1 MNLGDI
7 LTKLDVQV
15 NADGLQKMLSG
26 LSEGYQE
33 YVKSHPEADYS
44 NLGNQ
49 IAEYLTSN
57 QAKTIIQKYLKDI
70 LKNNGEVMITPEQIK
85 ELLTSVMSDFQSWLT
100 EQNAN
105 PGAEEFGTYFQQY
118 LQTGRANAI
127 VNKWANEIFGN
138 IDFDISSDTLQA
150 MAKELADGYTAYAK
164 EKNYADPTKMAENF
178 VNYIKTDDGKRRLN
192 QGLYEAINMD
202 SLQKQISTA
211 MSSYMGQA
219 MSAYT
224 GAISQAISTQMTSAM
239 SQVTTQLAG
248 GLETVMTSAMSRI
261 GENLQKALGG
271 SMNFNADAFANAFR
285 FNMTEDDLTELM
297 MSMSGTQSASYD
309 NNLQQLGYADFSQPS
324 SISIYPKD
332 FDNKEKVVEVLDHY
346 NQQMEDDVKEEQVI
360 CTNGAS
366 ELLYAF
372 AAALKPKKALLLE
385 PGFAE
390 YEAALSAVGCEIFYY
405 PLGEEKGYA
414 LDLAYLEALSDD
426 LDMIILCNPN
436 NPTGVLIQQ
445 PLLVRI
451 AEKCEKY
458 GIHFLLDEC
467 FHEFLMAPDSYSMR
481 TFLERFPHLFLVD
494 AFTKIYAIPG
504 LRLGYGLSADADLLE
519 KIRNVIQPWSVSI
532 PAQEAGIAA
541 LSEDTYVHNTRW
553 LIREERKYLAR
564 ALHLLEM
571 ETFDSQAN
579 YLFFKGPE
587 DLEEQCQK
595 RGLLIRDCSN
605 YRGLSKGYFRIAVR
619 TREENDQLIKI
630 FQDIIREKQK
640 ESGAIYGWR
649 K

>member
-1 MNLGDI
+1 M
-7 LTKLDVQV
+7 VR
-15 NADGLQKMLSG
+15 LSC
-26 LSEGYQE
+26 
-33 YVKSHPEADYS
+33 
-44 NLGNQ
+44 
-49 IAEYLTSN
+49 
-57 QAKTIIQKYLKDI
+57 
-70 LKNNGEVMITPEQIK
+70 
-85 ELLTSVMSDFQSWLT
+85 SD
-100 EQNAN
+100 
-105 PGAEEFGTYFQQY
+105 
-118 LQTGRANAI
+118 
-127 VNKWANEIFGN
+127 
-138 IDFDISSDTLQA
+138 
-150 MAKELADGYTAYAK
+150 
-164 EKNYADPTKMAENF
+164 
-178 VNYIKTDDGKRRLN
+178 
-192 QGLYEAINMD
+192 
-202 SLQKQISTA
+202 
-211 MSSYMGQA
+211 
-219 MSAYT
+219 
-224 GAISQAISTQMTSAM
+224 
-239 SQVTTQLAG
+239 
-248 GLETVMTSAMSRI
+248 
-261 GENLQKALGG
+261 
-271 SMNFNADAFANAFR
+271 
-285 FNMTEDDLTELM
+285 
-297 MSMSGTQSASYD
+297 
-309 NNLQQLGYADFSQPS
+309 
-324 SISIYPKD
+324 
-332 FDNKEKVVEVLDHY
+332 
-346 NQQMEDDVKEEQVI
+346 
-360 CTNGAS
+360 
-366 ELLYAF
+366 AF

-504 LRLGYGLSADADLLE
+504 LRLGYGLSADADLME
-519 KIRNVIQPWSVSI
+519 KIRDVIQPWSVSI

-579 YLFFKGPE
+579 YLFFKGTE

>member
-1 MNLGDI
+1 MCG
-7 LTKLDVQV
+7 
-15 NADGLQKMLSG
+15 
-26 LSEGYQE
+26 
-33 YVKSHPEADYS
+33 
-44 NLGNQ
+44 
-49 IAEYLTSN
+49 
-57 QAKTIIQKYLKDI
+57 
-70 LKNNGEVMITPEQIK
+70 
-85 ELLTSVMSDFQSWLT
+85 
-100 EQNAN
+100 
-105 PGAEEFGTYFQQY
+105 
-118 LQTGRANAI
+118 
-127 VNKWANEIFGN
+127 
-138 IDFDISSDTLQA
+138 
-150 MAKELADGYTAYAK
+150 
-164 EKNYADPTKMAENF
+164 
-178 VNYIKTDDGKRRLN
+178 
-192 QGLYEAINMD
+192 
-202 SLQKQISTA
+202 
-211 MSSYMGQA
+211 
-219 MSAYT
+219 
-224 GAISQAISTQMTSAM
+224 
-239 SQVTTQLAG
+239 
-248 GLETVMTSAMSRI
+248 
-261 GENLQKALGG
+261 
-271 SMNFNADAFANAFR
+271 
-285 FNMTEDDLTELM
+285 
-297 MSMSGTQSASYD
+297 
-309 NNLQQLGYADFSQPS
+309 
-324 SISIYPKD
+324 
-332 FDNKEKVVEVLDHY
+332 
-346 NQQMEDDVKEEQVI
+346 
-360 CTNGAS
+360 NGAS
-366 ELLYAF
+366 ELIYGLVRAIR
-372 AAALKPKKALLLE
+372 PRKALVVVPSFSEYIRALRANDSEIVYYQLAPE
-385 PGFAE
+385 RDFIVAE
-390 YEAALSAVGCEIFYY
+390 DIMSYITPE
-405 PLGEEKGYA
+405 
-414 LDLAYLEALSDD
+414 
-426 LDMIILCNPN
+426 LDMVFLCNPN

-504 LRLGYGLSADADLLE
+504 LRLGYGLSADADLME
-519 KIRNVIQPWSVSI
+519 KIRDVIQPWSVSI